1 MFTRELELRSQSLKV
16 EMEGIGLI
24 TYHHSSRARRVTIVL
39 RPFRGVQVSVPRG
52 VPFERAA
59 AFVASKRPWIREN
72 LLRLRRMEE
81 EFTARKRVVPDLA
94 PGKAR
99 ARLVG
104 RLAELAA
111 RHGYHFNRVTIRCQ
125 KTRWGSCSGQNNISL
140 NLKLLALP
148 AELMDFVLLHE
159 LIHTRIRNHGP
170 EFWAE
175 LDRVAGQAR
184 EKAKRLRHYCL
195 AAL

>member
-1 MFTRELELRSQSLKV
+1 MYTRELRSQSLKV
-16 EMEGIGLI
+16 EMEDIGLVS
-24 TYHHSSRARRVTIVL
+24 YHHSTRARRVTIVL
-39 RPFRGVQVSVPRG
+39 RPFRGVRVSVPRS

-72 LLRLRRMEE
+72 LLRLRQLEE
-81 EFTARKRVVPDLA
+81 ELTARKPLVPEITPEMARV
-94 PGKAR
+94 
-99 ARLVG
+99 RLVG

-111 RHGYHFNRVTIRCQ
+111 RHGYRYNRVTIRCQ

-140 NLKLLALP
+140 NLKLLGLP

-175 LDRVAGQAR
+175 LERVTGQAR